1 MGWELTGFALPL
13 ALGLLLVLAGVEDI
27 RHREI
32 AHWQSGG
39 IALLAPLWWWQ
50 QGLSPWPGM
59 AAQVALGIVA
69 LALFAL
75 AYRFGMM
82 GGGDVKLIAALALWF
97 PLDRFVLV
105 LMVMSIAG
113 GVITALMLV
122 DKHLSKRRDIEVP
135 YGVAI
140 AIAGLCCLGEPILN
154 PFA

>member
-1 MGWELTGFALPL
+1 MGWELTVFALPL
-13 ALGLLLVLAGVEDI
+13 ALGLLLVLAGIEDI

-50 QGLSPWPGM
+50 QGLAPWPDM
-59 AAQVALGIVA
+59 AGQVALAVVA
-69 LALFAL
+69 LLLFAL

-97 PLDRFVLV
+97 PLDRFLLL
-105 LMVMSIAG
+105 LMVMSIVG
-113 GVITALMLV
+113 GIITAVMLA
-122 DKHLSKRRDIEVP
+122 DRYLARRTTLEVP

-140 AIAGLCCLGEPILN
+140 AVAGLCCLHEPILN

>member
-1 MGWELTGFALPL
+1 MAWELTVFALPV
-13 ALGLLLVLAGVEDI
+13 ALGLLLLLAGIEDI

-50 QGLSPWPGM
+50 QGLSPWPDM
-59 AAQVALGIVA
+59 ALQAGVAVAA
-69 LALFAL
+69 LALFAV

-97 PLDRFVLV
+97 PIDRFVLL
-105 LMVMSIAG
+105 LMVMSVVG
-113 GVITALMLV
+113 GLITALMLA
-122 DKHLSKRRDIEVP
+122 DKHIAKRKTIEVP

-140 AIAGLCCLGEPILN
+140 AVAGLCCLYEPILN

>member
-1 MGWELTGFALPL
+1 MSSELTVFALPL
-13 ALGLLLVLAGVEDI
+13 ALGLLLLLAGIEDI

-59 AAQVALGIVA
+59 ALQVGLAVAALG
-69 LALFAL
+69 LFAL

-97 PLDRFVLV
+97 PLDRFVLL
-105 LMVMSIAG
+105 LMVMSVVG
-113 GVITALMLV
+113 GLITALMLA
-122 DKHLSKRRDIEVP
+122 DKHIAKRKTIEVP

-140 AIAGLCCLGEPILN
+140 AVAGLCCLQEPILN